1 MSATARSILQHRA
14 WTLLALLVVSLGTL
28 RTAHADLATIER
40 AQAAYDRG
48 IELVSTKPAE
58 AKAAFAESAALLQG
72 LVDAGADTSDLHYN
86 LGNAYVQA
94 GDYGRGIARY
104 LRARQL
110 TPFAP
115 HVLANLASART
126 DAGVGAG
133 AGSGAGFGAGFSAGS
148 GLGASIG
155 GGGELSDGSQYA
167 WWRLIS
173 EPTRRTLAIVAWIL
187 AWSLVAVPLLRPTMK
202 GAGTGAGKGAG
213 TGAGPRVLRTCR
225 TIAFIVAIFAGLS
238 VGADRWLAA
247 TRHLAVITASDVVL
261 RKGNGEGF
269 APQIAEKLTPGIECM
284 VLEERPGWLRVRLG
298 DGTEGWVRED
308 AIVRV

>member
-1 MSATARSILQHRA
+1 MIAITR
-14 WTLLALLVVSLGTL
+14 TLVAFLLVTLGTL
-28 RTAHADLATIER
+28 RTAHADLATLER

-58 AKAAFAESAALLQG
+58 AKAAFAESASLLQG
-72 LVDAGADTSDLHYN
+72 LVDAGADTSDVHYN

-126 DAGVGAG
+126 DAGLGAG
-133 AGSGAGFGAGFSAGS
+133 AGSSS
-148 GLGASIG
+148 GASVG
-155 GGGELSDGSQYA
+155 GGSNLSDGSQYA
-167 WWRLIS
+167 WWRLIA

-187 AWSLVAVPLLRPTMK
+187 AWSLVAVTLLRPTIAR
-202 GAGTGAGKGAG
+202 AGTGTGMGAG
-213 TGAGPRVLRTCR
+213 TGAGPRLLRACR
-225 TIAFIVAIFAGLS
+225 TIAFIVAILAGLS

-247 TRHLAVITASDVVL
+247 TRHLAVITTSDVVL

-269 APQIAEKLTPGIECM
+269 APQIAEKLTPGVECM
-284 VLEERPGWLRVRLG
+284 VLEERPGWLRIRLG